1 MEVKDG
7 YSKGEGELVVRWR
20 ENLKW
25 KRIKIEVIQKN
36 TLDMEERKQS
46 SAQSYKYFQRRK

>member
-1 MEVKDG
+1 MGIKDG
-7 YSKGEGELVVRWR
+7 YSKGEGGLVVQWR

-25 KRIKIEVIQKN
+25 ERMKIEVIQKN

-46 SAQSYKYFQRRK
+46 SAQSYRYF

>member
-1 MEVKDG
+1 MGLKDG
-7 YSKGEGELVVRWR
+7 YSKGEGGLVVQWR

-25 KRIKIEVIQKN
+25 ERMKIEVIQKN